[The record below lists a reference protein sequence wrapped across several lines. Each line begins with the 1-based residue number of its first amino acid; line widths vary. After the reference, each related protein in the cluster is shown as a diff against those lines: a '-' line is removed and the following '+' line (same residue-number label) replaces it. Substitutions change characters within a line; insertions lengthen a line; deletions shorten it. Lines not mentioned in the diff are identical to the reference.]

1 MKNSIRFS
9 GNADYGYSASRGGT
23 SVNVRRDGA
32 FWVASYGGIP
42 MLHNPIKPTADGR
55 VTISCSCPT
64 IVVGNGFTKRN
75 DAAQAALDVKNKE
88 ENNWRLAQ
96 DQVREAN
103 PDALGSVN
111 LKRARALYAEL
122 VA

>member
-23 SVNVRRDGA
+23 TVNVKRDGV

-42 MLHNPIKPTADGR
+42 LLHNPIKPTADGR

-64 IVVGNGFTKRN
+64 IVVGNGFTKRK
-75 DAAQAALDVKNKE
+75 DAAEAALDVKCKE
-88 ENNWRLAQ
+88 WSNWRLAY
-96 DQVREAN
+96 DQVKEAE
-103 PDALGSVN
+103 PDALGSTT
-111 LKRARALYAEL
+111 LKRARVRYAEI